1 MTEHVLVKPSEPF
14 DFSDWHWGDDVD
26 DAFAELKDL
35 MVTEITKVFTEA
47 IPDCIMVWFRQEIRD
62 TTTEPTLEVTFS
74 VGQFDEKTVAVRY
87 PLVAW
92 LTDQTE
98 DYVRFYGPGKDETDP
113 RRIRLR
119 ALTDCLGSLH
129 LRLKALIDEGEK
141 HEHQAG

>member
-74 VGQFDEKTVAVRY
+74 VGQFDEINRRRSIPARRVVDGPVPRIT
-87 PLVAW
+87 
-92 LTDQTE
+92 
-98 DYVRFYGPGKDETDP
+98 YVFMVLARTKP
-113 RRIRLR
+113 IR
-119 ALTDCLGSLH
+119 
-129 LRLKALIDEGEK
+129 
-141 HEHQAG
+141 AG